1 MNIMSSEA
9 IKEHLINIK
18 TFQTYLEHIVNSVES
33 DRYHPDTVKKL
44 SGYITEYYREINNQ
58 SEPSEES
65 DNDVEIVDSDDNSIT
80 SKLGLGS
87 ISDTTNSDDEDED
100 EDEDDSI
107 YLESFVKTS
116 KPVIEEKK
124 ADKYLT
130 EFSEKKIDNNEF
142 MIYKKNPN
150 FLDLQEKYLEQ
161 ITTY

>member
-9 IKEHLINIK
+9 IKEHLVNIK

-33 DRYHPDTVKKL
+33 DRYHPDTIEKL
-44 SGYITEYYREINNQ
+44 SGYITEYYREVNNQ
-58 SEPSEES
+58 SEPSDES

-87 ISDTTNSDDEDED
+87 ISDTTNSDDS
-100 EDEDDSI
+100 DEDDSI
-107 YLESFVKTS
+107 YLESFVRTS
-116 KPVIEEKK
+116 KPAIEEKK
-124 ADKYLT
+124 VDKYLT

-150 FLDLQEKYLEQ
+150 FLDLQKKYLEQ